1 MACRTK
7 NKKPLILS
15 GGLNEE
21 NITKALQTVAPAALD
36 INSGVESEPGKKDHA
51 KLTRIFD
58 IIRAADSPPDNALL
72 IFTKRGK

>member
-1 MACRTK
+1 MLK
-7 NKKPLILS
+7 SHLS
-15 GGLNEE
+15 LTHYGDPAYGIAE
-21 NITKALQTVAPAALD
+21 ALQTIAPAALD

-58 IIRAADSPPDNALL
+58 IILAADSPPDNALL